1 MERLKEIYEDPS
13 QPGSFGGVDSLYK
26 EARRRGLNVT
36 KNNVKRWLSERLS
49 YSLHRPA
56 RKKIKRNKTTAFYI
70 DEHWQMDLCDMRAIK
85 QYNDN
90 MTFLLTVIDI
100 FSKMAFVKAVLDKRG
115 PTILRAFTEILEENN
130 RKPTNLQSDMGVEFT
145 NKNFKRAMQQENINY
160 FVTYSEIKAGT
171 VERFNRSLKSRMWK
185 YFTHANT
192 FRYVDVL
199 QKLVD
204 GYNTSRHRGING
216 RTPKS
221 INETNQLRVWRESYA
236 PKPCRRVKF
245 KFKTGDKVRIS
256 ISKGVFEKGYVNSW
270 SEEYFIVYR
279 RLARSPPVYTLRD
292 LNNEVLKGVFY
303 EEQLQLIHP
312 GEIYPISEVLQKRGR
327 RALVSWRGWP
337 SPAFDSWIPLADIQL
352 I

>member
-1 MERLKEIYEDPS
+1 
-13 QPGSFGGVDSLYK
+13 
-26 EARRRGLNVT
+26 
-36 KNNVKRWLSERLS
+36 
-49 YSLHRPA
+49 
-56 RKKIKRNKTTAFYI
+56 
-70 DEHWQMDLCDMRAIK
+70 MDLCDMRAIK

-115 PTILRAFTEILEENN
+115 PTILRAFIEILEENN

-145 NKNFKRAMQQENINY
+145 NKNFKRALQQENINY

-221 INETNQLRVWRESYA
+221 IN
-236 PKPCRRVKF
+236 
-245 KFKTGDKVRIS
+245 
-256 ISKGVFEKGYVNSW
+256 
-270 SEEYFIVYR
+270 
-279 RLARSPPVYTLRD
+279 
-292 LNNEVLKGVFY
+292 
-303 EEQLQLIHP
+303 
-312 GEIYPISEVLQKRGR
+312 
-327 RALVSWRGWP
+327 
-337 SPAFDSWIPLADIQL
+337 
-352 I
+352 